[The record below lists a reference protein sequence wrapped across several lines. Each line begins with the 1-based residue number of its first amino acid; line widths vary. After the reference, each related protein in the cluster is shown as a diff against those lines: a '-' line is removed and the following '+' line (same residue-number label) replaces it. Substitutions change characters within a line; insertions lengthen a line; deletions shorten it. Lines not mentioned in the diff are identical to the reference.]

1 MSQNFK
7 IGDVVRSKGGGI
19 MEAVIL
25 RRVATREKHGKFRY
39 VVKFIGTGQE
49 RAVSGKD
56 LILVMRMGERYPRK

>member
-7 IGDVVRSKGGGI
+7 IGDIVKPKGGGV

-25 RRVATREKHGKFRY
+25 RRVATREKNGKFKY
-39 VVKFIGTGQE
+39 VIKFIGTGQE

-56 LILVMRMGERYPRK
+56 LILVMRMGDRYPRK